1 MDLVKKLKNK
11 DFNLNDWYMNSIS
24 LPSHKSDL
32 PLGPYFN
39 FIKKIY
45 KIRGDL
51 IEFGV
56 FRGDSL
62 FYSIIIKKIKYQKKY
77 MVLIPLKAF

>member
-24 LPSHKSDL
+24 FQVINRS

-39 FIKKIY
+39 FIKKN
-45 KIRGDL
+45 L
-51 IEFGV
+51 
-56 FRGDSL
+56 
-62 FYSIIIKKIKYQKKY
+62 
-77 MVLIPLKAF
+77 